1 MLILG
6 ISANFVLDFVHVAL
20 KGIIISAEVSSLK
33 TSFSYE
39 APLLLLAPYAP
50 RVIASSPRSYSGTS
64 LLYCNIFVIRTMTTT
79 TAKSKVKP
87 PKNSIPKKE
96 SHSLYCLRLPH
107 ATPSPRREITL
118 SQHDVSLLPL
128 PPVLSG
134 FFFIRLVSRS
144 LPPTGRVA
152 PLSGPAYTALIG
164 AYLAFYALS
173 LLVLTMD

>member
-1 MLILG
+1 
-6 ISANFVLDFVHVAL
+6 
-20 KGIIISAEVSSLK
+20 
-33 TSFSYE
+33 
-39 APLLLLAPYAP
+39 
-50 RVIASSPRSYSGTS
+50 
-64 LLYCNIFVIRTMTTT
+64 MTTT

-96 SHSLYCLRLPH
+96 SHSLSCLRLPH

-134 FFFIRLVSRS
+134 FFFIRLVSRG

-152 PLSGPAYTALIG
+152 PLSGPAYTALIV
-164 AYLAFYALS
+164 AYLAFYVLS